1 MRLSKFPKLSLALY
15 FYLWPWLMEAR
26 LLTLDEATQRALI
39 YSPAVAIV
47 ETAWKVR
54 QSEEY
59 QASFLPNPLASVE
72 IDKANLIGKEKK
84 RARDRGFSCN
94 LSQSIELGGKRHLRK
109 QTAGLQTSLA
119 FKEIEVTRLEV
130 SCQVKKAFIEVAA
143 AQEYLRFAQELQLS
157 AQEVFFSTSAKV
169 EGGKISSLKG
179 KKAKLSVLTA
189 HLALEKAR
197 NNFENSKKKLALI
210 WGDSRPDFTSVDY
223 NLLEITLV
231 EDLAAFIAEQND
243 NIATKQWDLQI
254 ANADLLIAS
263 EKAQRI
269 PNLVVT
275 AGYVSSAEDGEGL
288 LLGFSMAIPIWD
300 RNQGNIS
307 KAKHLLKQLYN
318 KRNKDNLQ
326 ARLQLEAEYAQLLT
340 AYQEG
345 LLYNNDVLPI
355 ALATFEGA
363 KQEYLQGKN
372 DYLELLEAQRTLL
385 DVHDKYMHALV
396 DYHQRKIEL
405 YRLVRVGY
413 ADTQGR

>member
-1 MRLSKFPKLSLALY
+1 MRLSKFPKLSLVLY
-15 FYLWPWLMEAR
+15 FYLWPLLMEAR
-26 LLTLDEATQRALI
+26 LLTLDEATQRALT

-47 ETAWKVR
+47 DTTWKVR
-54 QSEEY
+54 QAEEY
-59 QASFLPNPLASVE
+59 QANFLPNPVVSVE

-84 RARDRGFSCN
+84 RAGDRGFSCN
-94 LSQSIELGGKRHLRK
+94 LSQAIELGGKRHLRK

-119 FKEIEVTRLEV
+119 FKEIEVIKLEA
-130 SCQVKKAFIEVAA
+130 SCQVEKAFIEVAA

-157 AQEVFFSTSAKV
+157 AQEVLLSTSAKI
-169 EGGKISSLKG
+169 EGGKISSLEG

-189 HLALEKAR
+189 HLALEKAC

-231 EDLAAFIAEQND
+231 EDLAVFIAEQND
-243 NIATKQWDLQI
+243 NIATKQWELQI
-254 ANADLLIAS
+254 ANAGLMIAS

-275 AGYVSSAEDGEGL
+275 AGYINSAEDGEGL

-307 KAKHLLKQLYN
+307 KAKHLLNQLYN

-340 AYQEG
+340 SYQEG
-345 LLYNNDVLPI
+345 LLYNNDVLPVAI
-355 ALATFEGA
+355 ATFEGA
-363 KQEYLQGKN
+363 KQEYLQGKS
-372 DYLELLEAQRTLL
+372 DYLELLDAQRTLF
-385 DVHDKYMHALV
+385 DVHDKYIHALV
-396 DYHQRKIEL
+396 DYHQRKVEL
-405 YRLVRVGY
+405 NRLVRVGY
-413 ADTQGR
+413 ANTQGL

>member
-1 MRLSKFPKLSLALY
+1 
-15 FYLWPWLMEAR
+15 MEAR